1 MIKLRDL
8 RGMLATDIEMRNL
21 AETNISQHEVTLTD
35 LESRQVITLVKSHQ
49 KRSLLQA
56 FALLCLH
63 AEGQVIVSFM
73 SALVTILR
81 SMAGIET
88 KGGREQ
94 AEAWAK
100 ISSLVNTNHI

>member
-1 MIKLRDL
+1 
-8 RGMLATDIEMRNL
+8 MLATDIEMRNL

-56 FALLCLH
+56 FALLCIH
-63 AEGQVIVSFM
+63 AEGRVIVSFM

-94 AEAWAK
+94 AETWAK